1 MPIRTKKI
9 SDKEEK
15 FIEKYVETLNGT
27 ESYLYAYPKAKPS
40 SAKSGAT
47 RMLSN
52 DFIKVEIEKRVAKR
66 TAKNEITVDRILQEL
81 AKIAFSNV
89 GDLFDPKT
97 NAMKKVGDIDPSTL
111 SAVSGISI
119 DEMGYGKQ
127 AMGTTKKIKMYD
139 KIRAL
144 EKLGHYVGL
153 FKDKEE
159 TTEDVVKAL
168 KELFKDLPG

>member
-15 FIEKYVETLNGT
+15 FIEKYVETLNGS
-27 ESYLYAYPKAKPS
+27 ESYLYAYPKTKPS
-40 SAKSGAT
+40 AAKTSGS
-47 RMLSN
+47 RMLSREHV
-52 DFIKVEIEKRVAKR
+52 KVEIEKRVAKR
-66 TAKNEITVDRILQEL
+66 TAKNEITADRILQEL

-97 NAMKKVGDIDPSTL
+97 NAMKNIGDVDSATL

-119 DEMGYGKQ
+119 EENGYGKRKE
-127 AMGTTKKIKMYD
+127 GTTKKVRMYD

-153 FKDKEE
+153 FKEKSES
-159 TTEDVVKAL
+159 TEDVVKAL
-168 KELFKDLPG
+168 KEVFQDLPG